1 MKHIFIVNP
10 TSGKGGALRFVP
22 LIEQYFQ
29 NHPQQQY
36 EIIQTTHGKHA
47 TEIAQSYKQED
58 DVCLYG
64 IGGDGTASEILD
76 GIQSGVTM
84 SVIPGG
90 TANDF
95 FKSVAPAKK
104 YTDQQILEACIEGEN
119 IQMDYGLIN
128 DKKRFINVASLGLDA
143 DVNSYV
149 NNYVKT
155 ETNIPAKLA
164 YPYAAI
170 HTVLHPTIS
179 HAKVQ
184 VDGKVYEEDVLMVA
198 IANAVYY
205 GGGFQAVP
213 YADLQDGKLDVCF
226 VKGPIKLP
234 RLLQLLL
241 KYSRGTHPGEK
252 EVTIVSGQHIVI
264 DVDHP
269 VTIQADGEETKTT
282 HAEIRLIVSG
292 LSYRKPRSI

>member
-1 MKHIFIVNP
+1 
-10 TSGKGGALRFVP
+10 
-22 LIEQYFQ
+22 
-29 NHPQQQY
+29 
-36 EIIQTTHGKHA
+36 
-47 TEIAQSYKQED
+47 
-58 DVCLYG
+58 
-64 IGGDGTASEILD
+64 
-76 GIQSGVTM
+76 M

-104 YTDQQILEACIEGEN
+104 YSDRQVLEACIEGEN

-128 DKKRFINVASLGLDA
+128 NEKRFINVASLGLDA

-170 HTVLHPTIS
+170 HVVLHPTVS

-184 VDGKVYEEDVLMVA
+184 VDDQLYEEDVLMVA

-213 YADLQDGKLDVCF
+213 YADLKDGKLDVCF
-226 VKGPIKLP
+226 VKGPLKLP
-234 RLLQLLL
+234 RLLHLLL
-241 KYSRGTHPGEK
+241 KYASGKHVGEK
-252 EVTIVSGQHIVI
+252 EVTIVSGKHIVI
-264 DVDHP
+264 DVDRLA
-269 VTIQADGEETKTT
+269 TIQADGEETKTT
-282 HAEIRLIVSG
+282 HAEIELFAGG
-292 LSYRKPRSI
+292 LSYRMPRAI